1 MTVTDLPSFATEVFT
16 RVVAME
22 KLAVPNAQA
31 ADYASFNYPYGNL
44 YWTNR
49 LESLVT
55 PEPQGVD
62 EFSFTFPIV
71 MRLHTGY
78 LGQGFDGALE
88 VALQTQHAPAVM
100 AYFWARRDLVYQAGQ
115 GRIPFFED
123 NAFDIS
129 CQSGLSIFE
138 EEDAAKKML
147 GIEFRLITKAR
158 IQIRRTI

>member
-1 MTVTDLPSFATEVFT
+1 MAVTDLPSFALEVFT

-22 KLAVPNAQA
+22 KLVVPTAQA
-31 ADYASFNYPYGNL
+31 AGYASFNYPYGNL

-55 PEPQGVD
+55 PEQMGVD

-78 LGQGFDGALE
+78 LGQGFNGELE
-88 VALQTQHAPAVM
+88 VELQTVHAPAVM

-115 GRIPFFED
+115 ERIPFFQD
-123 NAFDIS
+123 DAFDIS
-129 CQSGLSIFE
+129 CQSGLSLFE
-138 EEDAAKKML
+138 EEDSTKKML
-147 GIEFRLITKAR
+147 GVEFRLITKAR
-158 IQIRRTI
+158 IRIARTV